1 MGVTEKDLV
10 DFVYREARLL
20 DEMRYDAWLAL
31 FTEDGYYWMPAEWRQ
46 TDPVMDPHCCWSYET
61 KAWSDMSFRR
71 ASSRGYVVRRG

>member
-20 DEMRYDAWLAL
+20 DEMRYDEWLAL

-46 TDPVMDPHCCWSYET
+46 TDPVLQPSPKYHPFDQKYL
-61 KAWSDMSFRR
+61 AF
-71 ASSRGYVVRRG
+71 